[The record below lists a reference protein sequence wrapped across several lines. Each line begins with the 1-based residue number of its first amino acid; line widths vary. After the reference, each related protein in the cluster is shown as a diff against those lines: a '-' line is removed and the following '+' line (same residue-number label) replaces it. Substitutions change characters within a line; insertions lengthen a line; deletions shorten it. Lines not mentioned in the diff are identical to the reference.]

1 MRISLCNEVIAGLP
15 FEQQCAF
22 AARLGYDGLE
32 IAPFTLDNEAPH
44 LIPAAR
50 RGAIRRA
57 AAAEGIAITGL
68 HWLLLK
74 PPGLSITTDDA
85 AARERTI
92 EVMRRLIGLCA
103 DLDGRILVHGSPGQR
118 RVPDGSGAAA
128 ARQRGEAAFAAIAED
143 AGRAG
148 VTYCIEP
155 LATRETNFINSVAEA
170 AVLVE
175 RIGHSALRTMIDCC
189 AASSG
194 ETEPVAA
201 LIERWLPSRL
211 VAHIHV
217 NDRNRRGPGQGD
229 DRFAPVFAALTRLR
243 YDGIVS
249 VEPFDYVPDGPG
261 SAARAI
267 GYIRGILETL
277 AHVPAKW
284 ARFADQGHAPHSES
298 RAHPASDLSTS
309 GSL

>member
-1 MRISLCNEVIAGLP
+1 MRISLCNEVIAGVP
-15 FEQQCAF
+15 FEQQCAL

-32 IAPFTLDNEAPH
+32 IAPFTLDDEAPH
-44 LIPAAR
+44 LITAAR
-50 RGAIRRA
+50 RAAIRRA
-57 AAAEGIAITGL
+57 AEAEGIAITGL

-74 PPGLSITTDDA
+74 PPGLSITADDA
-85 AARERTI
+85 ATRAHAI
-92 EVMRRLIGLCA
+92 DVMRRLIGLCA
-103 DLDGRILVHGSPGQR
+103 DLGGKILVHGSPGQR
-118 RVPDGSGAAA
+118 RLPAGAAAAA
-128 ARQRGEAAFAAIAED
+128 ARQHGEAAFAAVAED

-170 AVLVE
+170 AVLVR
-175 RIGHSALRTMIDCC
+175 RIGHPALRTMIDCS
-189 AASSG
+189 AASFG
-194 ETEPVAA
+194 ESEPVGA
-201 LIERWLPSRL
+201 LIERWLPTGL

-243 YDGIVS
+243 YNGIVTA
-249 VEPFDYVPDGPG
+249 EPFDYVPDGPG

-277 AHVPAKW
+277 EG
-284 ARFADQGHAPHSES
+284 R
-298 RAHPASDLSTS
+298 
-309 GSL
+309 